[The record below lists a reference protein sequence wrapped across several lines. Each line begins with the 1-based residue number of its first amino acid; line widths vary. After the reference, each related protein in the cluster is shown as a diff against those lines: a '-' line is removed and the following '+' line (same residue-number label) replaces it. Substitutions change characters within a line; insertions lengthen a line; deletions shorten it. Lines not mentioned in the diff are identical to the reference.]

1 MNVGDIVMN
10 TITKREGTVVNVDG
24 HCIYVRFES
33 DPPALVQIFINGK
46 NLVKIRQAIEGT
58 PNERGLRAKCNFID

>member
-24 HCIYVRFES
+24 HCIYVRFEF
-33 DPPALVQIFINGK
+33 DPPGVVQIFINGK
-46 NLVKIRQAIEGT
+46 NLVKIRQAIGGT
-58 PNERGLRAKCNFID
+58 E

>member
-24 HCIYVRFES
+24 RCIYVRFEN
-33 DPPALVQIFINGK
+33 DPPGVVQIFINGK
-46 NLVKIRQAIEGT
+46 NLVKIRQAIG
-58 PNERGLRAKCNFID
+58 G

>member
-24 HCIYVRFES
+24 PCVYVRFEF
-33 DPPALVQIFINGK
+33 DPPGVVQIFINRK
-46 NLVKIRQAIEGT
+46 NLVKIRQAIGEV
-58 PNERGLRAKCNFID
+58 

>member
-24 HCIYVRFES
+24 PCIYVRFES
-33 DPPALVQIFINGK
+33 DPPHLAQIFINGK
-46 NLVKIRQAIEGT
+46 NLVKIRQAIGEVQ
-58 PNERGLRAKCNFID
+58 NEYVD